1 MKKKLLKSICEKAW
15 LFNVKQEGDSLVAG
29 FACFSHGCPMEVKM
43 TINGQERMTIVP
55 ARATNAP
62 VPLRMLNARLSLLP
76 LTNDE
81 QIL

>member
-15 LFNVKQEGDSLVAG
+15 LFNVKQEDDSLVAG
-29 FACFSHGCPMEVKM
+29 FACFAHGCPMEVAM
-43 TINGQERMTIVP
+43 MINGEERMALVP
-55 ARATNAP
+55 ARATNSP